1 MMIKINSLLHNTDLA
16 HPRDSDDGGGVN
28 LYNALNEF
36 CMGGNTVKPWR
47 NLNYDYFMQ
56 NRI

>member
-16 HPRDSDDGGGVN
+16 HPRDSVEGGGVN

-36 CMGGNTVKPWR
+36 CMGGGIL
-47 NLNYDYFMQ
+47 LNHGE
-56 NRI
+56 I